1 MNPKFNLILG
11 VIISLLG
18 ALLGSVL
25 FVYAFTEFE
34 YWEGVQKLKQ
44 QESLGKLISLG
55 AVINIL
61 FFFALLKYKKELMAR
76 GIILGTILLAIV
88 TLFI

>member
-1 MNPKFNLILG
+1 MNPKINLLLG
-11 VIISLLG
+11 VLISLLG
-18 ALLGSVL
+18 AFLGSIL
-25 FVYAFTEFE
+25 FVNAFTKFE